1 MRFARGVMVSAVI
14 VFCAPSVLH
23 AQQTFEWDPI
33 PDPEVTGYRLVYG
46 TQPGAYTEQM
56 DAGNVVSY
64 QPSGFDWSVE
74 RYFAVL
80 AYNSTGATSSL
91 SNEVHWSPIKVTGI
105 QTSVGY
111 PLLAGRSAT
120 WTATAAAS
128 VPLEYQFWLY
138 RKTGWIL
145 VQDYTASNTF
155 TWTPTQADVG
165 DPYGVQVWARAVG
178 SKAQYDSWLGTPA
191 FSVTVLPFELSADV
205 DFPTPPGNEVTWT
218 ATVAAASTNTL
229 EYRFLAKEQNS
240 PDWTVFREY
249 ATSNV
254 AQWTPTAN
262 GIYAIQGW
270 ARRVGSTAQYEYT
283 GTTNDF
289 TVSQSP
295 LTVTGLTSNVAS
307 PAITGTAIKWTAR
320 VMGGSSGPVQYQFS
334 LYSPTAGWNVVQPYG
349 PSETYTWT
357 PTWGSEGNYLVQV
370 WVRSNGSTENYES
383 SRVSDTFT
391 IQRASMNLTANTLFP
406 VAPGSLVDWTAD
418 VPDPT
423 ANLEYEFWVYSV
435 ATAGWSLGQ
444 PYGASHTFR
453 WIPASTGSY
462 YIQAWA
468 RQVGSALSYEV
479 YRSTNELVVSQGPAQ
494 LVSLTS
500 NISLPARSGTTITWT
515 AAASGGTAAP
525 LQYQFWMWSSSGW
538 VMVQDYSPLNSYS
551 WTPTGNDVGDHAL
564 QVWVRSAGSSVA
576 YESFKSS
583 GIFSIN

>member
-1 MRFARGVMVSAVI
+1 MRVVGGVMVSAVL
-14 VFCAPSVLH
+14 VFGAPSVLH
-23 AQQTFEWDPI
+23 AQTFVWDAS
-33 PDPEVTGYRLVYG
+33 PDPNVTGYSLVYG
-46 TQPGAYTEQM
+46 TQPGVYTEQA

-64 QPSGFDWSVE
+64 KPSGIDWSIT

-80 AYNSTGATSSL
+80 AYTGSGLASSL
-91 SNEVHWSPIKVTGI
+91 SNEVQWIPPKVTSL
-105 QTSVGY
+105 QASVSY

-128 VPLEYQFWLY
+128 IPLEYRFWLY
-138 RKTGWIL
+138 RKTGWTMA
-145 VQDYTASNTF
+145 QDYSASNTF
-155 TWTPTQADVG
+155 KWTPTQADVG

-178 SKAQYDSWLGTPA
+178 SNAQYDSWLGTPT

-240 PDWTVFREY
+240 PNWTVFREY

-254 AQWTPTAN
+254 AKWTPTAN

-270 ARRVGSTAQYEYT
+270 ARRVGSTAQYEYS
-283 GTTNDF
+283 GTTADF
-289 TVSQSP
+289 AVSQSP
-295 LTVTGLTSNVAS
+295 LTVTGLTSDVPS
-307 PAITGTAIKWTAR
+307 PATTGTAIKWTAR
-320 VMGGSSGPVQYQFS
+320 VMGGSSGPIQYQFS
-334 LYSPTAGWNVVQPYG
+334 LYSPTSGWNVVQPYG

-357 PTWGSEGNYLVQV
+357 PTWGSEGDYLVQV

-391 IQRASMNLTANTLFP
+391 IQRAPMKLTTTTLFP
-406 VAPGSLVDWTAD
+406 VAPGSMVDWTAD

-435 ATAGWSLGQ
+435 ATGSWSLGKT
-444 PYGASHTFR
+444 YGVDHTFR
-453 WIPASTGSY
+453 WIPASVGSY

-468 RQVGSALSYEV
+468 RRLGSPLAYEV
-479 YRSTNELVVSQGPAQ
+479 FLSTNELVVSQGPAQ

-500 NISLPARSGTTITWT
+500 NVSLPATSGTTITWT
-515 AAASGGTAAP
+515 AAASGGTAGP
-525 LQYQFWMWSSSGW
+525 LQYQFWRWGSTGW

-551 WTPTGNDVGDHAL
+551 WTPTVGDVGDHAL

-576 YESFKSS
+576 YESYKSS